1 MAEFSKAINELCPQV
16 PLYMKN
22 NSRAYNSDIQGFN
35 LNAGGTTYYEQ
46 FSWGNKEGR
55 AWGPAGKGRFRQDH
69 RGGLSLES

>member
-1 MAEFSKAINELCPQV
+1 MLIEKIQTTLDPEENEAAVAEFSKAINELCPQV

-46 FSWGNKEGR
+46 FSWGN
-55 AWGPAGKGRFRQDH
+55 
-69 RGGLSLES
+69 

>member
-1 MAEFSKAINELCPQV
+1 MLIEKIQTTLDPEENEAAVAEFSKAINEFCPQV

-46 FSWGNKEGR
+46 FSWGNE
-55 AWGPAGKGRFRQDH
+55 
-69 RGGLSLES
+69 

>member
-22 NSRAYNSDIQGFN
+22 NFRAYNSDIQGFN

-46 FSWGNKEGR
+46 FSSGNE
-55 AWGPAGKGRFRQDH
+55 
-69 RGGLSLES
+69 